1 MPFEDQ
7 APSGSLSRGLLLL
20 SIIARSPRRGMGL
33 SELAE
38 HAGFD
43 KATSHRLAR
52 ILVRHGWLVQDEE
65 TRRYRLG
72 VRVLDLGFAYL
83 AGLDLRERALPYMQ
97 QLGRDFGGSVSLAQ
111 LDGADIVYLERIPAN
126 QWTVSLE
133 MHVGSRVPAHMTSMG
148 KALLASL
155 PDAQVRSLLRGK
167 KLQAQTP
174 NTVTSIK
181 QLLEQLGAIRA
192 RGFAI
197 NDEETVIGLRSV
209 AATIRDHQGSPIAA
223 LNVAVPSARCTLER
237 LASVVGP
244 RVLQAAEAITA
255 ELGYRPPA

>member
-1 MPFEDQ
+1 MLGSPRSPVKTARMPFEDQ

-83 AGLDLRERALPYMQ
+83 AGLDLRERALPHMER
-97 QLGRDFGGSVSLAQ
+97 LGRDFGGGVGLAPPG
-111 LDGADIVYLERIPAN
+111 GAGILYPERNPGRPGAG
-126 QWTVSLE
+126 SPGSDA
-133 MHVGSRVPAHMTSMG
+133 GSR
-148 KALLASL
+148 
-155 PDAQVRSLLRGK
+155 
-167 KLQAQTP
+167 
-174 NTVTSIK
+174 
-181 QLLEQLGAIRA
+181 
-192 RGFAI
+192 
-197 NDEETVIGLRSV
+197 
-209 AATIRDHQGSPIAA
+209 
-223 LNVAVPSARCTLER
+223 
-237 LASVVGP
+237 
-244 RVLQAAEAITA
+244 
-255 ELGYRPPA
+255 

>member
-1 MPFEDQ
+1 
-7 APSGSLSRGLLLL
+7 
-20 SIIARSPRRGMGL
+20 MGL

-83 AGLDLRERALPYMQ
+83 AGLDLRERALPHMER
-97 QLGRDFGGSVSLAQ
+97 LGRDFGGSVSLAQ
-111 LDGADIVYLERIPAN
+111 LDGADIVYLERI
-126 QWTVSLE
+126 
-133 MHVGSRVPAHMTSMG
+133 
-148 KALLASL
+148 LASL

-223 LNVAVPSARCTLER
+223 LNVAVPTARCTLER

-244 RVLQAAEAITA
+244 RVVQAAEAITA